1 VIEQQTTIQNST
13 VMKTKILVAG
23 VMVAIASAFTIGRA
37 HAQSEPAV
45 KVYATGSEE
54 IKLIF
59 GYDSP
64 GSVEVKFLSGN
75 DVIGRDRINGKS
87 FDGGFT
93 KKYRLLQGKNNNL
106 RLEISSPEISVTYA
120 LTAGADGRWKAQLEQ
135 STFNYPVVASR

>member
-1 VIEQQTTIQNST
+1 
-13 VMKTKILVAG
+13 MKTKILVAG
-23 VMVAIASAFTIGRA
+23 VMVVIMSAFTISRA
-37 HAQSEPAV
+37 HAQAEPAV

-87 FDGGFT
+87 FNGGFT
-93 KKYRLLQGKNNNL
+93 KKYRLLQGETSKL
-106 RLEISSPEISVTYA
+106 RLEINSPEISVTYA
-120 LTAGADGRWKAQLEQ
+120 LTAGADGRWKAELEQ
-135 STFNYPVVASR
+135 STVNHPAVASR